1 MNPTNVRGSATL
13 QANDSSFMQRPASAM
28 ARSHSLTTASH
39 HEPQIRRALVRQTS
53 ARPSEEEERR
63 SSENRRQVSET
74 FSMII
79 R

>member
-13 QANDSSFMQRPASAM
+13 QASDSFQRPASAM

-53 ARPSEEEERR
+53 SRPSEEAEQREGRNT
-63 SSENRRQVSET
+63 SDNSDNRRQVS
-74 FSMII
+74 
-79 R
+79 RL